1 MASLLQMGKLR
12 LREGKRLAQGHTAQ
26 LLRCQEPRLSLVC
39 VALRPRP
46 WKLGSMQHLGRL
58 KPKEGKAH
66 RCSELGLESSPGRSA
81 WIRVLEQRLTP
92 GWPDGGRESRSGAWL
107 HQVSRCPGDDS
118 KTFRRQSGP
127 PPAPTLHGPHHSPG
141 PVSEDLCHLGPS
153 PTLPFPTALPLF
165 SLLPLGF
172 PPRGRG
178 LVSSLQ
184 NHSDALDGFRYS
196 PGHL

>member
-26 LLRCQEPRLSLVC
+26 LLRCQEPCLSLVC

-127 PPAPTLHGPHHSPG
+127 PPSTDLITAQGLFLRTSATWGPPL
-141 PVSEDLCHLGPS
+141 PC
-153 PTLPFPTALPLF
+153 PFP
-165 SLLPLGF
+165 LLCLCSA
-172 PPRGRG
+172 
-178 LVSSLQ
+178 SSLWV
-184 NHSDALDGFRYS
+184 S
-196 PGHL
+196 PRVAAV